1 MVPLLREECSPRFSS
16 PEKYPVFPN
25 KNRDYRSPNP
35 SIFSSQRS
43 ASAMKG
49 SNVDEAFC
57 RTTNS
62 ITIERSPRNEEGGGG
77 EGGKIVAFL
86 SGPFISF
93 ATIYSR
99 GRYTKSKIH
108 FYLIVNA
115 YRPPLIEGEGENEF
129 RDRLCTKGRAICF
142 CWGGEARFNVCPWKS
157 RNNNST
163 WIRARGNALTNS
175 NRSRFREL
183 PANPNKCF
191 LDTVLLISRVIL

>member
-1 MVPLLREECSPRFSS
+1 
-16 PEKYPVFPN
+16 
-25 KNRDYRSPNP
+25 
-35 SIFSSQRS
+35 
-43 ASAMKG
+43 MKG

-62 ITIERSPRNEEGGGG
+62 ITIERSPRNEKEEEK

-115 YRPPLIEGEGENEF
+115 DRPPLIEGENEF
-129 RDRLCTKGRAICF
+129 RDRLCTKGRRAICF
-142 CWGGEARFNVCPWKS
+142 CWGGEARFNVYPWKS

-175 NRSRFREL
+175 NRSRVAW
-183 PANPNKCF
+183 PTVSPNKCF
-191 LDTVLLISRVIL
+191 LDTVSRGFSPE